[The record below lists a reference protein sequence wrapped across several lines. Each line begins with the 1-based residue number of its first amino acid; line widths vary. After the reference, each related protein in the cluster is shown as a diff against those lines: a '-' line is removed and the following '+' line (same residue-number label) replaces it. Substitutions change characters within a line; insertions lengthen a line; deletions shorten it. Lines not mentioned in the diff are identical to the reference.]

1 MGAFRQGFVVEVL
14 NPKTALFFVAFLPQF
29 VDSDARERDRQV
41 ASWAAPSWP
50 SRCVVDAT
58 YAVLASTAGRLL
70 SGGQRVDRAGG
81 LALLALA
88 AAAAA

>member
-1 MGAFRQGFVVEVL
+1 M
-14 NPKTALFFVAFLPQF
+14 AFLPQF
-29 VDSDARERDRQV
+29 VDSDAGNETAQV
-41 ASWAAPSWP
+41 AFLGCAFVALAL
-50 SRCVVDAT
+50 VVDAT